1 MTNSNRI
8 KLTWISFFSYALTGA
23 LVIVTGMVMG
33 NIADYFQ
40 LPVSSMSNT
49 FTFLNAGILI
59 SIFLNAWLMEIVPLK
74 TQLRFGFVLMVAAV
88 AGLMLSHSIALFSAA
103 MFVLGLVSGIT
114 MSIGTFLITHMYEGR
129 QRGARLLF
137 TDSFFSMAGMIFPMV
152 AAWLL
157 ARSIEWYW
165 VYACIGL
172 VYVAI
177 FILTFGC
184 EFPVLGK
191 KSQDTAEPVAKEKW
205 GIGVLFLS
213 IAALC
218 YILGQLGFIS
228 WVPEYAKGL
237 GMSLNDAGKL
247 VSDFWMSY
255 MFGMWAFSFILR
267 FFDLQRILTVLAG
280 LATVLM
286 YLFINGSPEH
296 MPWFILTL
304 GFFSSAIYTSIIT
317 LGSLQTKVASP
328 KLVNFVLTC
337 GTGNML
343 QVLHMGLHVCQMM
356 GYSQIDSG
364 LNLITHNSARTFGLN
379 DYGIEKGNP
388 ANLIILPAESGFEAV
403 RCQVPVRWS
412 IRQGRVIASTQLAQ
426 TWIQMDNGGEELF
439 FTKNSPFAGRKG
451 A

>member
-33 NIADYFQ
+33 NIADYFN

-74 TQLRFGFVLMVAAV
+74 TQLRFGFVLMVLAV
-88 AGLMLSHSIALFSAA
+88 AGLMTTHSLALFSAA

-152 AAWLL
+152 AAVLL

-184 EFPVLGK
+184 DFPVLGK
-191 KSQDTAEPVAKEKW
+191 KAAPDAQPVVKEKW

-286 YLFINGSPEH
+286 YFFINGEPQH
-296 MPWFILTL
+296 LAWFILTL

-337 GTGNML
+337 GTIGTML
-343 QVLHMGLHVCQMM
+343 TFVVTGPIVAHSGPHAALVTANGLYAVVFVMCV
-356 GYSQIDSG
+356 
-364 LNLITHNSARTFGLN
+364 
-379 DYGIEKGNP
+379 
-388 ANLIILPAESGFEAV
+388 ILGFV
-403 RCQVPVRWS
+403 SRH
-412 IRQGRVIASTQLAQ
+412 RQHGAASH
-426 TWIQMDNGGEELF
+426 
-439 FTKNSPFAGRKG
+439 
-451 A
+451 

>member
-33 NIADYFQ
+33 NIAEYFHV
-40 LPVSSMSNT
+40 PVSSMSNT

-74 TQLRFGFVLMVAAV
+74 TQLRFGFILMVLAV
-88 AGLMLSHSIALFSAA
+88 AGLIFGDNLTIFSVA

-129 QRGARLLF
+129 QRGSRLLF

-152 AAWLL
+152 AAILL
-157 ARSIEWYW
+157 ARSINWYW
-165 VYACIGL
+165 VYVCIGL

-177 FILTFGC
+177 FILTIGC
-184 EFPVLGK
+184 DFPALGK
-191 KSQDTAEPVAKEKW
+191 HAAQTEKVVEKEKW
-205 GIGVLFLS
+205 GVGVLFLS

-228 WVPEYAKGL
+228 WVPEYAKSL
-237 GMSLNDAGKL
+237 GMNLNDAGQL

-280 LATVLM
+280 AATVLM
-286 YLFINGSPEH
+286 YLFNTSEPAH
-296 MPWFILTL
+296 LAWFILAL
-304 GFFSSAIYTSIIT
+304 GFFSSAIYTSVIT

-328 KLVNFVLTC
+328 KLVNFILTC
-337 GTGNML
+337 GTIGTML
-343 QVLHMGLHVCQMM
+343 TFVVTGPIVAHSGPHAALQTANALYAVVFIMCLILGLVTKHRQ
-356 GYSQIDSG
+356 
-364 LNLITHNSARTFGLN
+364 HNAT
-379 DYGIEKGNP
+379 
-388 ANLIILPAESGFEAV
+388 AAH
-403 RCQVPVRWS
+403 
-412 IRQGRVIASTQLAQ
+412 
-426 TWIQMDNGGEELF
+426 
-439 FTKNSPFAGRKG
+439 
-451 A
+451 

>member
-33 NIADYFQ
+33 NIADYFN

-74 TQLRFGFVLMVAAV
+74 TQLRFGFVLMVLAV
-88 AGLMLSHSIALFSAA
+88 AGLMTTHSLALFSAA

-152 AAWLL
+152 AAVLL

-184 EFPVLGK
+184 DFPVLGK
-191 KSQDTAEPVAKEKW
+191 KAAPDAQPVVKEKW

-228 WVPEYAKGL
+228 WVPEYAKSL

-286 YLFINGSPEH
+286 YFFIHGEPQH
-296 MPWFILTL
+296 LAWFILTL

-317 LGSLQTKVASP
+317 LGSLQTKVSSP

-337 GTGNML
+337 GTIGTML
-343 QVLHMGLHVCQMM
+343 TFVVTGPIVAHSGPHAALVTANGLYAVVFVMCV
-356 GYSQIDSG
+356 
-364 LNLITHNSARTFGLN
+364 
-379 DYGIEKGNP
+379 
-388 ANLIILPAESGFEAV
+388 ILGFV
-403 RCQVPVRWS
+403 SRH
-412 IRQGRVIASTQLAQ
+412 RQHGAASH
-426 TWIQMDNGGEELF
+426 
-439 FTKNSPFAGRKG
+439 
-451 A
+451 

>member
-33 NIADYFQ
+33 NIAEYFHV
-40 LPVSSMSNT
+40 PVSSMSNT
-49 FTFLNAGILI
+49 FTFLNVGILI

-74 TQLRFGFVLMVAAV
+74 TQLRFGFILMVLAV
-88 AGLMLSHSIALFSAA
+88 AGLIFGDNLTIFSVA

-129 QRGARLLF
+129 ERGSRLLF

-152 AAWLL
+152 AAILL
-157 ARSIEWYW
+157 ARSINWYW
-165 VYACIGL
+165 VYVCIGL

-177 FILTFGC
+177 FILTIGC
-184 EFPVLGK
+184 DFPALGK
-191 KSQDTAEPVAKEKW
+191 HAPQPEKVAEKEKW
-205 GIGVLFLS
+205 GVGVLFLS

-228 WVPEYAKGL
+228 WVPEYAKSL
-237 GMSLNDAGKL
+237 GMNLNDAGQL

-280 LATVLM
+280 AATVLM
-286 YLFINGSPEH
+286 YLFNKSEPAH
-296 MPWFILTL
+296 LAWFILAL
-304 GFFSSAIYTSIIT
+304 GFFSSAIYTSVIT
-317 LGSLQTKVASP
+317 LGSLQTKIASP

-337 GTGNML
+337 GTIGTML
-343 QVLHMGLHVCQMM
+343 TFVVTGPIVAH
-356 GYSQIDSG
+356 SG
-364 LNLITHNSARTFGLN
+364 PHAALQTSNALYAVVFIMCLILSLVTKHRQHN
-379 DYGIEKGNP
+379 
-388 ANLIILPAESGFEAV
+388 AV
-403 RCQVPVRWS
+403 AAV
-412 IRQGRVIASTQLAQ
+412 
-426 TWIQMDNGGEELF
+426 N
-439 FTKNSPFAGRKG
+439 
-451 A
+451 

>member
-33 NIADYFQ
+33 NIAEYFQ
-40 LPVSSMSNT
+40 VPVSSMSNT

-74 TQLRFGFVLMVAAV
+74 TQLRFGFILMILAV
-88 AGLMLSHSIALFSAA
+88 AGLILGHNLMIFSAS

-129 QRGARLLF
+129 QRGSRLLF

-152 AAWLL
+152 AAILL
-157 ARSIEWYW
+157 ARSINWYW
-165 VYACIGL
+165 VYVCIGL

-177 FILTFGC
+177 FLLTLGC
-184 EFPVLGK
+184 EFPALGK
-191 KSQDTAEPVAKEKW
+191 HAKQEDAKPVVKEKW

-228 WVPEYAKGL
+228 WVPEYAKSL
-237 GMSLNDAGKL
+237 GMSIGDQGQL

-255 MFGMWAFSFILR
+255 MVGMWIFSFVLR
-267 FFDLQRILTVLAG
+267 FFDLQRILLALAG
-280 LATVLM
+280 VATVLM
-286 YLFINGSPEH
+286 YLFNNSEPAH
-296 MPWFILTL
+296 LAWFILAL
-304 GFFSSAIYTSIIT
+304 GFFSSAIYTTIIT

-337 GTGNML
+337 GTIGTML
-343 QVLHMGLHVCQMM
+343 TFVVTGPIVAHSGPHAALQTANGLYAVVFVMCL
-356 GYSQIDSG
+356 ILG
-364 LNLITHNSARTFGLN
+364 LVSKHRQHNVAAT
-379 DYGIEKGNP
+379 
-388 ANLIILPAESGFEAV
+388 
-403 RCQVPVRWS
+403 
-412 IRQGRVIASTQLAQ
+412 AQ
-426 TWIQMDNGGEELF
+426 
-439 FTKNSPFAGRKG
+439 
-451 A
+451 

>member
-33 NIADYFQ
+33 DIAKYFN

-74 TQLRFGFVLMVAAV
+74 TQLRFGFVLMVLAV
-88 AGLMLSHSIALFSAA
+88 AALMLSHSLALFSAA

-114 MSIGTFLITHMYEGR
+114 MSIGTFLVTQMYEGR
-129 QRGARLLF
+129 QRGSRLLF

-152 AAWLL
+152 AAFLL

-177 FILTFGC
+177 FVLTIGC
-184 EFPVLGK
+184 EFPALGK
-191 KSQDTAEPVAKEKW
+191 HAAPSDKPVVKEKW
-205 GIGVLFLS
+205 GVGVLFLS
-213 IAALC
+213 VAALC

-237 GMSLNDAGKL
+237 GMDVSGQGKL

-255 MFGMWAFSFILR
+255 MIGMWAFSFILR

-280 LATVLM
+280 MATVLM
-286 YLFINGSPEH
+286 YLFITSSPEH
-296 MPWFILTL
+296 MAWFILAL
-304 GFFSSAIYTSIIT
+304 GFFSSAIYTTIIT
-317 LGSLQTKVASP
+317 LGSQQTKVASP

-337 GTGNML
+337 GTIGTML
-343 QVLHMGLHVCQMM
+343 TFVVTGPIVANSGPQAALMTANGLYAVVFVMCFALGFVTRHRQH
-356 GYSQIDSG
+356 S
-364 LNLITHNSARTFGLN
+364 NTASAH
-379 DYGIEKGNP
+379 
-388 ANLIILPAESGFEAV
+388 
-403 RCQVPVRWS
+403 
-412 IRQGRVIASTQLAQ
+412 
-426 TWIQMDNGGEELF
+426 
-439 FTKNSPFAGRKG
+439 
-451 A
+451 

>member
-8 KLTWISFFSYALTGA
+8 RLTWISFFSYALTGA

-33 NIADYFQ
+33 DIAKYFD

-74 TQLRFGFVLMVAAV
+74 TQLRFGFVLMVLAV
-88 AGLMLSHSIALFSAA
+88 AALMLSHSLALFSAA

-114 MSIGTFLITHMYEGR
+114 MSIGTFLVTQMYEGR
-129 QRGARLLF
+129 QRGSRLLF

-152 AAWLL
+152 AAFLL

-177 FILTFGC
+177 FVLTIGC
-184 EFPVLGK
+184 EFPALGK
-191 KSQDTAEPVAKEKW
+191 HAAPSDKPVVKEKW
-205 GIGVLFLS
+205 GVGVLFLS

-237 GMSLNDAGKL
+237 GMDVSGQGKL
-247 VSDFWMSY
+247 ISDFWMSY
-255 MFGMWAFSFILR
+255 MIGMWAFSFILR

-286 YLFINGSPEH
+286 YLFITSSPEH
-296 MPWFILTL
+296 MAWFILAL
-304 GFFSSAIYTSIIT
+304 GFFSSAIYTTIIT
-317 LGSLQTKVASP
+317 LGSQQTKVASP

-337 GTGNML
+337 GTIGTML
-343 QVLHMGLHVCQMM
+343 TFVVTGPIVANSGPQAALMTANGLYAVVFVMCFALGFVTRHRQ
-356 GYSQIDSG
+356 
-364 LNLITHNSARTFGLN
+364 HNTTASAH
-379 DYGIEKGNP
+379 
-388 ANLIILPAESGFEAV
+388 
-403 RCQVPVRWS
+403 
-412 IRQGRVIASTQLAQ
+412 
-426 TWIQMDNGGEELF
+426 
-439 FTKNSPFAGRKG
+439 
-451 A
+451 